1 MSCASSTT
9 AKSKGGDLLDA
20 MAPASLVNISETVVM
35 PLDAISAR
43 SCENGPESDA
53 LLFLEHRL
61 SSQPQ
66 HVAVRVPQNGLRPLA
81 ASLAAGRKLARRS
94 SPRSKRPGSN
104 SSRRMAV
111 AQACGSERAQR
122 ALRKSHGKSTRSRT
136 KFLPCRRQRS
146 PAQKPA

>member
-1 MSCASSTT
+1 MSCASSTI

-66 HVAVRVPQNGLRPLA
+66 HVAVRVPRF
-81 ASLAAGRKLARRS
+81 
-94 SPRSKRPGSN
+94 
-104 SSRRMAV
+104 
-111 AQACGSERAQR
+111 
-122 ALRKSHGKSTRSRT
+122 KSGDK
-136 KFLPCRRQRS
+136 K
-146 PAQKPA
+146 

>member
-1 MSCASSTT
+1 MSSASSTT

-53 LLFLEHRL
+53 LLFLGHRL

-66 HVAVRVPQNGLRPLA
+66 HVAVRVPRFQSGD
-81 ASLAAGRKLARRS
+81 K
-94 SPRSKRPGSN
+94 K
-104 SSRRMAV
+104 
-111 AQACGSERAQR
+111 
-122 ALRKSHGKSTRSRT
+122 
-136 KFLPCRRQRS
+136 
-146 PAQKPA
+146 